1 MLQSVFFK
9 RPVLIDSS
17 GKASWHSLRRDNIPP
32 SSHTDVWVQCVT
44 VKNNKYK
51 RAREEIFKLARRG
64 WKIEKKGRGKSKK
77 SSSQKKGVCFLSDP
91 SFHYVHTYTRTHSPF
106 LWQPSW
112 KWKSS
117 ASGSCGKASRSR
129 WWKINVR
136 EVSLYR
142 PVFFFFFFS
151 SLLFFHFVAYIFVY
165 QSLYGCSRC
174 SIIHLE
180 YWLKTRKKRPSRT
193 HKHGCRNME

>member
-51 RAREEIFKLARRG
+51 RAREDIFKLARRG

-142 PVFFFFFFS
+142 PVFSSFFFLLSFFFI
-151 SLLFFHFVAYIFVY
+151 SLPT
-165 QSLYGCSRC
+165 SLYINLFTGAAVAQL
-174 SIIHLE
+174 SI
-180 YWLKTRKKRPSRT
+180 
-193 HKHGCRNME
+193 